1 MAYIVAVWV
10 VSALTSLWQCVP
22 GLSRQRLRF
31 IATIVLA
38 SPGLHDVIE
47 LHVPPSIAVLC
58 SRFIAI
64 MILIY
69 AWVLWAW
76 KINHARA
83 HCVYP
88 GVYPGVFLG
97 VYPGEAGVYPGVYH
111 CEAGVYP
118 TAYPYPGPCQNVSRS
133 FYDDVL
139 ETNKQDRKLLWKL
152 VPIQVVFLWY
162 LTHHALEFSENL
174 QVYAYPK
181 VEGDVV
187 IWASNSYANGTKI
200 IFEDS
205 QWRFSIEALLL
216 ACDNPFTQ
224 IWKPTCLL
232 DNTCIT
238 WQGHWR
244 YWPTTGQPRVTPIQL
259 VRGCIQI

>member
-1 MAYIVAVWV
+1 MLSKYQRYT
-10 VSALTSLWQCVP
+10 LSLAPSYSLSCLCKHST
-22 GLSRQRLRF
+22 LSRRNQQLLCWPLSRLSLYVNINPTNLTWPNQQLYF
-31 IATIVLA
+31 FVL
-38 SPGLHDVIE
+38 
-47 LHVPPSIAVLC
+47 
-58 SRFIAI
+58 
-64 MILIY
+64 M
-69 AWVLWAW
+69 
-76 KINHARA
+76 
-83 HCVYP
+83 
-88 GVYPGVFLG
+88 
-97 VYPGEAGVYPGVYH
+97 
-111 CEAGVYP
+111 
-118 TAYPYPGPCQNVSRS
+118 Q
-133 FYDDVL
+133 
-139 ETNKQDRKLLWKL
+139 LLWKL

-224 IWKPTCLL
+224 IWKPTCLF

-238 WQGHWR
+238 LQGHCHKQKEYLR
-244 YWPTTGQPRVTPIQL
+244 LKEEAKQSQ
-259 VRGCIQI
+259 